1 MALVMLPCDL
11 PWWSN
16 VQKKLTAIEESAG
29 SLDIVLD
36 VMQKLHELCNVS
48 LDPDEDGKDTTVF
61 EGLRHFVERTMD
73 GAERE
78 HFLGHTVRSLAR
90 HARDL
95 KLHRPPRGLSF
106 SLQQQSDSYE
116 LPYRLVASLLANAF
130 FSTFPKRTE
139 KTHPTLQDFNFTH
152 FFRGLV
158 DNAVQRA
165 KFRSFLHYFDWLERC
180 PATGLDGCLRVS
192 RKVMTGKQWLT
203 IEDWLECELPLCDV
217 EIRHEGKLDK
227 ADPDTMQTV
236 FATAR
241 LGGDVLAS
249 GDSQESIQF
258 CTFPELLAV
267 LLYVEAL
274 EDNETLQIENAHHVA
289 RIVDPRCKGPVLEK
303 IPEPRKTTLCCVD
316 AENYRALPSQ
326 QFEEDDIL
334 RELNKCLLAFRQ
346 NTSCPAALGGAEP
359 GKQAT
364 GGGGEKQRAAA
375 AAAASLKLDQ
385 LETVSSKG
393 RLSPIGERDREGSTP
408 GSPDVYTTIFIHQA
422 TPNSKRSSSDSN
434 KLEKDINKRRSWL
447 SPERP
452 NGAPVTTG
460 GPSSSVGSIGSAGNR
475 RGKFIILGSSGEC
488 LPVNRHPLRIPDG
501 YTRLDSGSSCGS
513 SQDEFH
519 SAKESF
525 DEDDEDGL
533 RAHAYSSELDTPERR
548 FDFAQKLREALREQ
562 DRMRPPVNGISLG
575 GSTEEDSSYAVGIS
589 VAGSQTR
596 DQDIRVRRGGSCGF
610 VLDGSMDSNYGE
622 LEWHDEPPPRKEKTA
637 ASPGQRHTN
646 GTLERKGTNESSR
659 YSFDSDLGSELEEV
673 YEKFAKWLEEPI
685 STDKPKKLDAR
696 DEAVLKFANS
706 LLKRTLSESFV
717 GIPFTE
723 ECIAHSGNGSS
734 AEARSARIASGGAGG
749 SIGGIGQKEK
759 ILLHVRSLSLELAKH
774 KHKLAAQLRNEYLA
788 LEPAKL
794 FKCPN
799 IQLTR
804 TDHRKLLHRLR
815 STQSGSG
822 CGSVVEPLAATTV
835 HPRTTVPQQGSSSK
849 PQPPVIRQSSLKT
862 KLLHYKPNWSVS
874 YYQDVK
880 CDDVVLKISQL
891 AQKRTLNVNLR
902 PVATGNWG
910 CGSSRR
916 GDVQLKMV
924 IQWMA
929 ASVAG
934 LPYLSYYTAGNEK
947 LSKLDTICRVLK
959 DRKWTVG
966 ELASATLSHA
976 RDILEDPFYYNND
989 RNYCMFFEKL
999 IGLEKGTH

>member
-16 VQKKLTAIEESAG
+16 VQKKLMQIEESD
-29 SLDIVLD
+29 SLDVVLE

-48 LDPDEDGKDTTVF
+48 LDPDEDGKDTSVF

-73 GAERE
+73 SVERD
-78 HFLGHTVRSLAR
+78 HFLTQTVKSLAR
-90 HARDL
+90 HARNL
-95 KLHRPPRGLSF
+95 KQHRPPRGLSF
-106 SLQQQSDSYE
+106 SLQQQADSYE
-116 LPYRLVASLLANAF
+116 LGYRLVASLLANAF

-165 KFRSFLHYFDWLERC
+165 KFRSFLHYFDWLERN
-180 PATGLDGCLRVS
+180 PTVLEGALRIS

-236 FATAR
+236 FASAR
-241 LGGDVLAS
+241 LGGDVLAD

-274 EDNETLQIENAHHVA
+274 EDNESLQVENVHHVS
-289 RIVDPRCKGPVLEK
+289 RIVDPRCKGPLLEK
-303 IPEPRKTTLCCVD
+303 IAEPKRTTVCCID

-346 NTSCPAALGGAEP
+346 NTTCPVVGDMKVAD
-359 GKQAT
+359 KRT
-364 GGGGEKQRAAA
+364 TAAA
-375 AAAASLKLDQ
+375 AATTAGLKLDQ

-393 RLSPIGERDREGSTP
+393 RLSPIGEREREGSTP
-408 GSPDVYTTIFIHQA
+408 GSPDVYTTIFIRQA

-452 NGAPVTTG
+452 TTTG
-460 GPSSSVGSIGSAGNR
+460 SGGTVSVCSGSGAR

-501 YTRLDSGSSCGS
+501 YQPLPGGTRPDSLSSCGS

-519 SAKESF
+519 SAKDSF

-533 RAHAYSSELDTPERR
+533 RAHAYASELDTPERR
-548 FDFAQKLREALREQ
+548 FEFAQKLRAALEQ
-562 DRMRPPVNGISLG
+562 GGTNGIS
-575 GSTEEDSSYAVGIS
+575 GSTEDSSYAVGIS

-610 VLDGSMDSNYGE
+610 VLDGSMDSNYCDD
-622 LEWHDEPPPRKEKTA
+622 LPDWKD
-637 ASPGQRHTN
+637 QRTTSGGKAN
-646 GTLERKGTNESSR
+646 GGSLERKPTNESSR

-673 YEKFAKWLEEPI
+673 YEKFAKWLEDPI

-723 ECIAHSGNGSS
+723 ECLTSGNGT
-734 AEARSARIASGGAGG
+734 GGDMGGTRLAGG
-749 SIGGIGQKEK
+749 IGGGGTAGMGQKEK

-774 KHKLAAQLRNEYLA
+774 KHKLAAQL
-788 LEPAKL
+788 
-794 FKCPN
+794 
-799 IQLTR
+799 
-804 TDHRKLLHRLR
+804 
-815 STQSGSG
+815 
-822 CGSVVEPLAATTV
+822 
-835 HPRTTVPQQGSSSK
+835 
-849 PQPPVIRQSSLKT
+849 
-862 KLLHYKPNWSVS
+862 
-874 YYQDVK
+874 
-880 CDDVVLKISQL
+880 ISQL

-910 CGSSRR
+910 CGGTRR

-966 ELASATLSHA
+966 ELAAATLSHA

-999 IGLEKGTH
+999 IGLEKAH

>member
-16 VQKKLTAIEESAG
+16 VQKKLAQIEESD
-29 SLDIVLD
+29 SLDVVLE

-48 LDPDEDGKDTTVF
+48 LDPDEDGKDTSVF

-73 GAERE
+73 ATERD
-78 HFLGHTVRSLAR
+78 HFLGQTVKALAR
-90 HARDL
+90 HARSL
-95 KLHRPPRGLSF
+95 KQHRPPRGLSF
-106 SLQQQSDSYE
+106 SLQQQADCYE
-116 LPYRLVASLLANAF
+116 LSYRLVASLLANA
-130 FSTFPKRTE
+130 
-139 KTHPTLQDFNFTH
+139 
-152 FFRGLV
+152 
-158 DNAVQRA
+158 NAVQRA
-165 KFRSFLHYFDWLERC
+165 KFRSFLHYFDWLERN
-180 PATGLDGCLRVS
+180 ATVLEGSLRIS

-236 FATAR
+236 FASAR
-241 LGGDVLAS
+241 LGGDVLAD
-249 GDSQESIQF
+249 GDSQESLQF

-274 EDNETLQIENAHHVA
+274 EDNESLQIENLHHVS
-289 RIVDPRCKGPVLEK
+289 RIVDPRGKGPLLEK
-303 IPEPRKTTLCCVD
+303 IAEPKKTTLCCID

-346 NTSCPAALGGAEP
+346 NTTCPVVGEAGAT
-359 GKQAT
+359 KAT
-364 GGGGEKQRAAA
+364 DKRAAGA
-375 AAAASLKLDQ
+375 AGLKLDQ

-408 GSPDVYTTIFIHQA
+408 GSPDVYSTIFIRQA

-452 NGAPVTTG
+452 NAPGSGSGGTVSVCSGSGA
-460 GPSSSVGSIGSAGNR
+460 R

-488 LPVNRHPLRIPDG
+488 LPVNRHPLRIPDCHQHG
-501 YTRLDSGSSCGS
+501 TRPDSLSSCGS

-519 SAKESF
+519 SAKDSF

-533 RAHAYSSELDTPERR
+533 RAHAYASELDTPERR
-548 FDFAQKLREALREQ
+548 LEFAQKLRAALEQ
-562 DRMRPPVNGISLG
+562 DRTNGFS
-575 GSTEEDSSYAVGIS
+575 GSTEDSSYAVGIS

-610 VLDGSMDSNYGE
+610 VLDGSMDSNY
-622 LEWHDEPPPRKEKTA
+622 DEPDWRDQQLKM
-637 ASPGQRHTN
+637 ASGGQPN
-646 GTLERKGTNESSR
+646 GSLERKNTNESSR

-673 YEKFAKWLEEPI
+673 YEKFAKWLEDPI

-723 ECIAHSGNGSS
+723 ECLTSGNGTGVDM
-734 AEARSARIASGGAGG
+734 GGARLTAGG
-749 SIGGIGQKEK
+749 GGIGGMGQKDK

-774 KHKLAAQLRNEYLA
+774 KHKLAAQLRNDYLA

-804 TDHRKLLHRLR
+804 TDHRKLLLKLR
-815 STQSGSG
+815 STTHSGSG
-822 CGSVVEPLAATTV
+822 CSVTDPTIGTV
-835 HPRTTVPQQGSSSK
+835 ALSPRKQHSGAGQVVPAK
-849 PQPPVIRQSSLKT
+849 DAPKLVRQSSLKT

-874 YYQDVK
+874 YYQDIK

-910 CGSSRR
+910 CGSTRR

-966 ELASATLSHA
+966 ELAAATLGHA

-999 IGLEKGTH
+999 IGLEKAH

>member
-16 VQKKLTAIEESAG
+16 VQKKLAQIEESS
-29 SLDIVLD
+29 SLDVVID

-48 LDPDEDGKDTTVF
+48 LDPDEDGKDTSVF
-61 EGLRHFVERTMD
+61 EGLRHFVEHTMD
-73 GAERE
+73 AAERD
-78 HFLGHTVRSLAR
+78 HFLGHTVKALAR
-90 HARDL
+90 HARNL
-95 KLHRPPRGLSF
+95 KQHRPPRGLSF
-106 SLQQQSDSYE
+106 SLQQQADSYE
-116 LPYRLVASLLANAF
+116 LSYRLVASLLANAF

-158 DNAVQRA
+158 ELNTVGARYQAEGTSVELTNAVQRA
-165 KFRSFLHYFDWLERC
+165 KFRSFLYYFDWLERS
-180 PATGLDGCLRVS
+180 GSSLDGTLRVS

-227 ADPDTMQTV
+227 ADAETMQTV
-236 FATAR
+236 FASAR
-241 LGGDVLAS
+241 LGGDVLAE
-249 GDSQESIQF
+249 GDTQESIQF

-274 EDNETLQIENAHHVA
+274 EDNESLQVENVHHVA
-289 RIVDPRCKGPVLEK
+289 RIVDPRQKGPLLER
-303 IPEPRKTTLCCVD
+303 IAEPKTTNVCCID

-346 NTSCPAALGGAEP
+346 NTSCSAVLGEP
-359 GKQAT
+359 NGPTAKT
-364 GGGGEKQRAAA
+364 GDKRTAGPG
-375 AAAASLKLDQ
+375 LKLDQ

-408 GSPDVYTTIFIHQA
+408 GSPDVYTTIFIRQA

-452 NGAPVTTG
+452 TAH
-460 GPSSSVGSIGSAGNR
+460 SSVCSGTGSNR

-501 YTRLDSGSSCGS
+501 TAQQQLGLTRPDTLSSCGS

-519 SAKESF
+519 SAKDSF

-533 RAHAYSSELDTPERR
+533 RAHAYTSELDTPERR
-548 FDFAQKLREALREQ
+548 YEFAQKLRAALVQ
-562 DRMRPPVNGISLG
+562 DRTNGLS
-575 GSTEEDSSYAVGIS
+575 GSTDDSSYAVGIS
-589 VAGSQTR
+589 VAGSQIR
-596 DQDIRVRRGGSCGF
+596 DQDIRVKRGGSCGF
-610 VLDGSMDSNYGE
+610 VLDGSIDSNYDE
-622 LEWHDEPPPRKEKTA
+622 LEWNGPQQQEKV
-637 ASPGQRHTN
+637 PGGGPKQN
-646 GTLERKGTNESSR
+646 GTLERKGTNESSK

-723 ECIAHSGNGSS
+723 ECLTSGNASVTSSNASRTAAGRAGTGSLD
-734 AEARSARIASGGAGG
+734 
-749 SIGGIGQKEK
+749 QKEK

-774 KHKLAAQLRNEYLA
+774 KHRLAAQLRNDYLA

-804 TDHRKLLHRLR
+804 TDHRKLLHKLR

-822 CGSVVEPLAATTV
+822 CCSVAEVTV
-835 HPRTTVPQQGSSSK
+835 SPPVPAIHPAP
-849 PQPPVIRQSSLKT
+849 PQPRLERQSSLKT
-862 KLLHYKPNWSVS
+862 KLLQYKPNWSVS
-874 YYQDVK
+874 YTQDIK

-891 AQKRTLNVNLR
+891 AQKRTFNVNLR

-910 CGSSRR
+910 CGSSKR

-934 LPYLSYYTAGNEK
+934 LPYLTYYTAGNEK

-966 ELASATLSHA
+966 ELAAATLSHA

-999 IGLEKGTH
+999 IGLEKAH

>member
-16 VQKKLTAIEESAG
+16 VQKKLAQIEESS
-29 SLDIVLD
+29 SLDVVLE

-61 EGLRHFVERTMD
+61 DGLRHFVERTMD
-73 GAERE
+73 ATERD
-78 HFLGHTVRSLAR
+78 HFLGHTIKALAR
-90 HARDL
+90 HARCL
-95 KLHRPPRGLSF
+95 KQHRPPRGLSF
-106 SLQQQSDSYE
+106 SLQQQADSYE
-116 LPYRLVASLLANAF
+116 LSYRLVASLLANA
-130 FSTFPKRTE
+130 
-139 KTHPTLQDFNFTH
+139 
-152 FFRGLV
+152 
-158 DNAVQRA
+158 NAVQRA
-165 KFRSFLHYFDWLERC
+165 KFRSFLYYFDWLERSG
-180 PATGLDGCLRVS
+180 TSLDGALRVS

-227 ADPDTMQTV
+227 ADAETLQTV
-236 FATAR
+236 FASAR
-241 LGGDVLAS
+241 LGGDVLAD

-274 EDNETLQIENAHHVA
+274 EDNESLQVEHVHHVA
-289 RIVDPRCKGPVLEK
+289 RIVDPRQKGPLLER
-303 IPEPRKTTLCCVD
+303 IAEPKPTTLCCID

-346 NTSCPAALGGAEP
+346 NTTCPVGLGDAST
-359 GKQAT
+359 AT
-364 GGGGEKQRAAA
+364 GKAGDKRSAGAGG
-375 AAAASLKLDQ
+375 LKLDQ
-385 LETVSSKG
+385 LETLSSKG

-408 GSPDVYTTIFIHQA
+408 GSPDVYTTIFIRQA

-452 NGAPVTTG
+452 SAPSVCSGSGA
-460 GPSSSVGSIGSAGNR
+460 SR

-501 YTRLDSGSSCGS
+501 VQQQGATRPDTLSSCGS

-519 SAKESF
+519 SAKDSF

-533 RAHAYSSELDTPERR
+533 RAHAYTAELDTPERR
-548 FDFAQKLREALREQ
+548 YEFAQKLRAALEY
-562 DRMRPPVNGISLG
+562 DRPNGLS
-575 GSTEEDSSYAVGIS
+575 GSTEDSSYAVGIS
-589 VAGSQTR
+589 VAGSQIR

-610 VLDGSMDSNYGE
+610 VLDGSMDSNYDE
-622 LEWHDEPPPRKEKTA
+622 LDWKEQQQVKTNG
-637 ASPGQRHTN
+637 PQQN
-646 GTLERKGTNESSR
+646 GTLERKGTNESSK

-723 ECIAHSGNGSS
+723 ECLTSGNVSVANSSGS
-734 AEARSARIASGGAGG
+734 RNASVTGGTGG
-749 SIGGIGQKEK
+749 SLSQKEK

-774 KHKLAAQLRNEYLA
+774 KHKLAAQLREDYLA

-804 TDHRKLLHRLR
+804 TDHRKLLHKLR

-822 CGSVVEPLAATTV
+822 CSVAEPTTIAPV
-835 HPRTTVPQQGSSSK
+835 KVM
-849 PQPPVIRQSSLKT
+849 PPKLERQSSLKT
-862 KLLHYKPNWSVS
+862 KLLQYKPNWSVS
-874 YYQDVK
+874 YTQDIK

-966 ELASATLSHA
+966 ELAAATLSHA

-999 IGLEKGTH
+999 IGLEKAAH

>member
-11 PWWSN
+11 PWWPN
-16 VQKKLTAIEESAG
+16 VQKKLAQIEEST
-29 SLDIVLD
+29 SLDVVLE

-48 LDPDEDGKDTTVF
+48 LDPDEDGKDTAVF
-61 EGLRHFVERTMD
+61 DGLRHFVEHTLD
-73 GAERE
+73 ATERD

-90 HARDL
+90 HARAL

-106 SLQQQSDSYE
+106 SLQQQADSCE
-116 LPYRLVASLLANAF
+116 LSYRLVAALLANAF

-158 DNAVQRA
+158 DNGVQRA
-165 KFRSFLHYFDWLERC
+165 KFRSFLHYFDWFERNPSEALE
-180 PATGLDGCLRVS
+180 GCLRVS

-241 LGGDVLAS
+241 LGGTVLAD
-249 GDSQESIQF
+249 GDSQESLLF

-289 RIVDPRCKGPVLEK
+289 RIVDPRSGKAPLLER
-303 IPEPRKTTLCCVD
+303 IAEPRRTTLCCVD

-346 NTSCPAALGGAEP
+346 NTTCPVLGDGAGDGSSADRKGAP
-359 GKQAT
+359 TTKPSG
-364 GGGGEKQRAAA
+364 
-375 AAAASLKLDQ
+375 LKLDQ

-408 GSPDVYTTIFIHQA
+408 GSPDVYTTIFIRQA
-422 TPNSKRSSSDSN
+422 TPGSKRSSSDSN
-434 KLEKDINKRRSWL
+434 KLERDINKRRSWL

-452 NGAPVTTG
+452 PAPTG
-460 GPSSSVGSIGSAGNR
+460 GTSPPSGGGR

-488 LPVNRHPLRIPDG
+488 LPVNRHPLRIPG
-501 YTRLDSGSSCGS
+501 PEPGTRPDSMSSCDS
-513 SQDEFH
+513 DEFH

-525 DEDDEDGL
+525 EEDEDDEDGL
-533 RAHAYSSELDTPERR
+533 RVHAYAAELDTPERR
-548 FDFAQKLREALREQ
+548 YDFAQKLRAALEQ
-562 DRMRPPVNGISLG
+562 DRPNGAAAAEDD
-575 GSTEEDSSYAVGIS
+575 GSSSYAVGIS
-589 VAGSQTR
+589 VAGSGTR
-596 DQDIRVRRGGSCGF
+596 DADRDDIRVRRGGSCGF
-610 VLDGSMDSNYGE
+610 VLDGSLDSTC
-622 LEWHDEPPPRKEKTA
+622 DEYDWVDHPSA
-637 ASPGQRHTN
+637 AVAAVTGQRPAN

-723 ECIAHSGNGSS
+723 ECLTGGSGTTG
-734 AEARSARIASGGAGG
+734 EGRGVRVASTGG
-749 SIGGIGQKEK
+749 SIGRKEK

-774 KHKLAAQLRNEYLA
+774 KHRLAAQLRTEYLA

-799 IQLTR
+799 MPLTR

-815 STQSGSG
+815 STASGSG
-822 CGSVVEPLAATTV
+822 GSGTDPTTGTTTV
-835 HPRTTVPQQGSSSK
+835 TSGCVGTASSRRSHSSTSSVPS
-849 PQPPVIRQSSLKT
+849 IERQSSLKA

-910 CGSSRR
+910 CGSTRR

-999 IGLEKGTH
+999 IGLEKTTH

>member
-16 VQKKLTAIEESAG
+16 VQKKLAQIEENPT
-29 SLDIVLD
+29 LEVLLE

-48 LDPDEDGKDTTVF
+48 LDPDDDGKDQGVF
-61 EGLRHFVERTMD
+61 DGLRHFIEQTLSEEER
-73 GAERE
+73 AR
-78 HFLGHTVRSLAR
+78 FLNRTVKHIAL
-90 HARDL
+90 HARNL

-116 LPYRLVASLLANAF
+116 LSYRLVAALIANAF

-139 KTHPTLQDFNFTH
+139 KTHPTLQDFNFTY

-158 DNAVQRA
+158 ESNVQKA
-165 KFRSFLHYFDWLERC
+165 KFRSFLNYFDWLEAN
-180 PATGLDGCLRVS
+180 PEVLQGTLKVS

-203 IEDWLECELPLCDV
+203 IEDWLECGLPLCDV
-217 EIRHEGKLDK
+217 EIKHEGRLDK
-227 ADPDTMQTV
+227 ASSDTMQTV
-236 FATAR
+236 FANAR

-249 GDSQESIQF
+249 GDSQESLQF
-258 CTFPELLAV
+258 FTFPEILAV

-274 EDNETLQIENAHHVA
+274 EDNESLQVENAHHIA
-289 RIVDPRCKGPVLEK
+289 RIVDPQGKALF
-303 IPEPRKTTLCCVD
+303 EPIEQPKKTSLCCID
-316 AENYRALPSQ
+316 AENYRAIPSH

-346 NTSCPAALGGAEP
+346 NTTCPVVE
-359 GKQAT
+359 QRS
-364 GGGGEKQRAAA
+364 GEKQRPNR
-375 AAAASLKLDQ
+375 LEQLDN
-385 LETVSSKG
+385 VSSKG

-408 GSPDVYTTIFIHQA
+408 GSPDFCTTVFIKQP

-447 SPERP
+447 TPDRNIGGVSSVASTA
-452 NGAPVTTG
+452 GSTSGVLTG
-460 GPSSSVGSIGSAGNR
+460 GP
-475 RGKFIILGSSGEC
+475 RGRFIILGSSGEC
-488 LPVNRHPLRIPDG
+488 LPVNRHPLQIPM
-501 YTRLDSGSSCGS
+501 LKDSFSFSSCES
-513 SQDEFH
+513 SNDEFH
-519 SAKESF
+519 SARDSF

-533 RAHAYSSELDTPERR
+533 RARKYSTELDTPERR
-548 FDFAQKLREALREQ
+548 FTFAQRLREALK
-562 DRMRPPVNGISLG
+562 DSNLPS

-589 VAGSQTR
+589 VSGSQTK
-596 DQDIRVRRGGSCGF
+596 DQDIRVKRGGSCGF
-610 VLDGSMDSNYGE
+610 VLDGSMGSTSE
-622 LEWHDEPPPRKEKTA
+622 EREWFDRCKK
-637 ASPGQRHTN
+637 RYN
-646 GTLERKGTNESSR
+646 GILERNETNESSR

-685 STDKPKKLDAR
+685 SSEKPKKLDAR
-696 DEAVLKFANS
+696 DEAVLRFANS

-723 ECIAHSGNGSS
+723 DGLSEEKGTEATAIRSNGT
-734 AEARSARIASGGAGG
+734 
-749 SIGGIGQKEK
+749 QKEK
-759 ILLHVRSLSLELAKH
+759 
-774 KHKLAAQLRNEYLA
+774 RNDYLA

-799 IQLTR
+799 IQLNQ
-804 TDHRKLLHRLR
+804 TDQRKLLHRLR
-815 STQSGSG
+815 S
-822 CGSVVEPLAATTV
+822 
-835 HPRTTVPQQGSSSK
+835 SSSICSTTSG
-849 PQPPVIRQSSLKT
+849 PRPMVPPRAKKKYRKRPLERQSSLKT
-862 KLLHYKPNWSVS
+862 RLQNFKPNWSVS

-880 CDDVVLKISQL
+880 CEDVTLKISQL
-891 AQKRTLNVNLR
+891 AQKRTFNVNLR

-910 CGSSRR
+910 CGDSKR
-916 GDVQLKMV
+916 GDIQLKMV

-934 LPYLSYYTAGNEK
+934 LPYLIYYTAGSEK
-947 LSKLDTICRVLK
+947 LSKLDTVCRVLK

-989 RNYCMFFEKL
+989 RNYCSYFDKL
-999 IGLEKGTH
+999 IGIDRTTGQ

>member
-16 VQKKLTAIEESAG
+16 VQKKLAQIEESS
-29 SLDIVLD
+29 SLEVVLD

-48 LDPDEDGKDTTVF
+48 LDPDEDGKDTSVF
-61 EGLRHFVERTMD
+61 DGLRHFVEQTMD
-73 GAERE
+73 ATERD
-78 HFLGHTVRSLAR
+78 HFLGHTVKALAR
-90 HARDL
+90 HARNL
-95 KLHRPPRGLSF
+95 KQYRPPRGLSF
-106 SLQQQSDSYE
+106 SLQQQADSYE
-116 LPYRLVASLLANAF
+116 LSYRLVASLLANAF

-165 KFRSFLHYFDWLERC
+165 KFRSFLYYFDWLERSGT
-180 PATGLDGCLRVS
+180 ALEGNLRIS

-227 ADPDTMQTV
+227 ADPETLQTV
-236 FATAR
+236 FASAR

-249 GDSQESIQF
+249 GDTQESIQF

-274 EDNETLQIENAHHVA
+274 EDNESLQVENVHHVA
-289 RIVDPRCKGPVLEK
+289 RIVDPRQKGPLLER
-303 IPEPRKTTLCCVD
+303 IAEPKTTSLCCID

-346 NTSCPAALGGAEP
+346 NTTCPALLGESGGGAA
-359 GKQAT
+359 GKPS
-364 GGGGEKQRAAA
+364 GDKRAGAG
-375 AAAASLKLDQ
+375 LKLDQ

-408 GSPDVYTTIFIHQA
+408 GSPDVYTTIFIRQA

-452 NGAPVTTG
+452 SAP
-460 GPSSSVGSIGSAGNR
+460 SVCSGSGSNR

-501 YTRLDSGSSCGS
+501 YQQQGLTRPDTLSSCGS

-519 SAKESF
+519 SAKDSF

-533 RAHAYSSELDTPERR
+533 RAHPYTSELDTPERR
-548 FDFAQKLREALREQ
+548 YEFAQKLRAALEL
-562 DRMRPPVNGISLG
+562 DRTNGMS
-575 GSTEEDSSYAVGIS
+575 GSTEDSSYAVGIS
-589 VAGSQTR
+589 VAGSQIR

-610 VLDGSMDSNYGE
+610 VLDGSIDSNFDE
-622 LEWHDEPPPRKEKTA
+622 AEWKEQQPEKTTA
-637 ASPGQRHTN
+637 RGPQQN

-723 ECIAHSGNGSS
+723 ECLASGNGSVANS
-734 AEARSARIASGGAGG
+734 TGSRSAAGSGGRG
-749 SIGGIGQKEK
+749 SLGQKEK

-774 KHKLAAQLRNEYLA
+774 KHKLAAQLRHDYLA

-804 TDHRKLLHRLR
+804 TDHRKLLHKLR

-822 CGSVVEPLAATTV
+822 CSVTEQATTV
-835 HPRTTVPQQGSSSK
+835 PVMVQQPK
-849 PQPPVIRQSSLKT
+849 LERQSSLKA
-862 KLLHYKPNWSVS
+862 KLLQYKPNWSVS
-874 YYQDVK
+874 YTQDIK

-910 CGSSRR
+910 CGSNRR

-966 ELASATLSHA
+966 ELAAATLSHA

-999 IGLEKGTH
+999 IGLERVH

>member
-16 VQKKLTAIEESAG
+16 VQKKLSQIEES
-29 SLDIVLD
+29 STLDVVLD

-48 LDPDEDGKDTTVF
+48 LDPDEDGKDTSVF

-73 GAERE
+73 ATERD
-78 HFLGHTVRSLAR
+78 HFLAHTIKALAR
-90 HARDL
+90 HARNL
-95 KLHRPPRGLSF
+95 KQYRPPRGLSF
-106 SLQQQSDSYE
+106 SLQQQADSYE
-116 LPYRLVASLLANAF
+116 LSYRLVASLLANAF

-158 DNAVQRA
+158 DNAVQRE
-165 KFRSFLHYFDWLERC
+165 KFRSFLYYFDWLERSG
-180 PATGLDGCLRVS
+180 TTLEGNLRIS

-227 ADPDTMQTV
+227 ADPEMLQTV
-236 FATAR
+236 FASAR

-274 EDNETLQIENAHHVA
+274 EDNESLQVENVHHVA
-289 RIVDPRCKGPVLEK
+289 RIVDPRQKGPVLER
-303 IPEPRKTTLCCVD
+303 IAEPKKTSLCCID

-346 NTSCPAALGGAEP
+346 NTTCPMVLGESGPGTGKTSGDKRAGAAG
-359 GKQAT
+359 
-364 GGGGEKQRAAA
+364 
-375 AAAASLKLDQ
+375 LKLDQ

-408 GSPDVYTTIFIHQA
+408 GSPDVYTTIFIRQA

-452 NGAPVTTG
+452 SAPSVCSG
-460 GPSSSVGSIGSAGNR
+460 SSSNR

-501 YTRLDSGSSCGS
+501 YQPLTRPETLSSCGS

-533 RAHAYSSELDTPERR
+533 RAYTSVLDTPERR
-548 FDFAQKLREALREQ
+548 CAFAQKLREALEQ
-562 DRMRPPVNGISLG
+562 DRTNGLS
-575 GSTEEDSSYAVGIS
+575 GSTEDSSYAVGIS
-589 VAGSQTR
+589 VAGSEIH
-596 DQDIRVRRGGSCGF
+596 DKDIRVRRGGSCGF
-610 VLDGSMDSNYGE
+610 VLDGSIDSNY
-622 LEWHDEPPPRKEKTA
+622 DETDFKEQQQEKTTVGG
-637 ASPGQRHTN
+637 PQQN
-646 GTLERKGTNESSR
+646 GTLERKGTNESSK

-723 ECIAHSGNGSS
+723 ECLASGNGSVTNS
-734 AEARSARIASGGAGG
+734 TGSRNASGSGDRG
-749 SIGGIGQKEK
+749 SLSQKEK

-774 KHKLAAQLRNEYLA
+774 KHKLAAQLRRDYLA

-804 TDHRKLLHRLR
+804 TDHRKLLHKLR

-822 CGSVVEPLAATTV
+822 CSVAELAV
-835 HPRTTVPQQGSSSK
+835 TVPGKIPQK
-849 PQPPVIRQSSLKT
+849 PLLERQSSLKT
-862 KLLHYKPNWSVS
+862 KLLQYKPNWSVS
-874 YYQDVK
+874 YTQDIK

-910 CGSSRR
+910 CGSNRR

-966 ELASATLSHA
+966 ELAAATLSHA

-999 IGLEKGTH
+999 IGLEKVH

>member
-11 PWWSN
+11 PWWPN
-16 VQKKLTAIEESAG
+16 VQKKLAQIEEST
-29 SLDIVLD
+29 SLDVVLE

-48 LDPDEDGKDTTVF
+48 LDPDEDGKDTAVF
-61 EGLRHFVERTMD
+61 DGLRHFVEHTLD
-73 GAERE
+73 ATERD

-90 HARDL
+90 HARAL

-106 SLQQQSDSYE
+106 SLQQQADSCE
-116 LPYRLVASLLANAF
+116 LSYRLVAALLANAF

-158 DNAVQRA
+158 DNGVQRA
-165 KFRSFLHYFDWLERC
+165 KFRSFLHYFDWFERNPAEALE
-180 PATGLDGCLRVS
+180 GCVRVS

-241 LGGDVLAS
+241 LGGTVLAD
-249 GDSQESIQF
+249 GDSQESLLF

-289 RIVDPRCKGPVLEK
+289 RILDPRSGKGPLLER
-303 IPEPRKTTLCCVD
+303 IAEPRRTTLCCVD

-346 NTSCPAALGGAEP
+346 NTTCPVLGD
-359 GKQAT
+359 
-364 GGGGEKQRAAA
+364 GGESADRKGPPTTKAAG
-375 AAAASLKLDQ
+375 LKLDQ

-408 GSPDVYTTIFIHQA
+408 GSPDVYTTIFIRQA
-422 TPNSKRSSSDSN
+422 TPGSKRSSSDSN
-434 KLEKDINKRRSWL
+434 KLERDINKRRSWL

-452 NGAPVTTG
+452 PAPVGGTG
-460 GPSSSVGSIGSAGNR
+460 GPPSVCGSGGGR

-488 LPVNRHPLRIPDG
+488 LPVNRHPLRIPSG
-501 YTRLDSGSSCGS
+501 PEQGTRPGSMSSCDS
-513 SQDEFH
+513 DEFH
-519 SAKESF
+519 SAKDSF
-525 DEDDEDGL
+525 EEDEDDEDGL
-533 RAHAYSSELDTPERR
+533 RAHAYAAELDTPERR
-548 FDFAQKLREALREQ
+548 YNFAQKLRAALEQ
-562 DRMRPPVNGISLG
+562 DRPNGAA
-575 GSTEEDSSYAVGIS
+575 STGDDDSSSYAVGIS
-589 VAGSQTR
+589 VAGSGTR
-596 DQDIRVRRGGSCGF
+596 DADRDDIRVRRGGSCGF
-610 VLDGSMDSNYGE
+610 VLDGSLDSTC
-622 LEWHDEPPPRKEKTA
+622 DEYDWVDHPSAVGA
-637 ASPGQRHTN
+637 APVTGLRPAN

-723 ECIAHSGNGSS
+723 ECLTGGSGTTGGG
-734 AEARSARIASGGAGG
+734 EGRGARVASAGG
-749 SIGGIGQKEK
+749 CIGGRKEK

-774 KHKLAAQLRNEYLA
+774 KHRLAAQLRTEYLA

-799 IQLTR
+799 MPLTR

-815 STQSGSG
+815 STASGSG
-822 CGSVVEPLAATTV
+822 GSGTDPTTV
-835 HPRTTVPQQGSSSK
+835 TTTVTSGVPS
-849 PQPPVIRQSSLKT
+849 IERQSSLKA

-910 CGSSRR
+910 CGSTRR

-999 IGLEKGTH
+999 IGLEKTAH

>member
-16 VQKKLTAIEESAG
+16 VQKKLTTIEESAG
-29 SLDIVLD
+29 SLDVVLD

-61 EGLRHFVERTMD
+61 DGLRHFVERTMD
-73 GAERE
+73 APERE

-158 DNAVQRA
+158 DNAVQRV
-165 KFRSFLHYFDWLERC
+165 KFRSFLYYFDWLERSSG
-180 PATGLDGCLRVS
+180 TSLDGCLRVS

-289 RIVDPRCKGPVLEK
+289 RIVDPRCKGPLLEK
-303 IPEPRKTTLCCVD
+303 IAEPRKTTLCCVD

-346 NTSCPAALGGAEP
+346 NTSCPVLGGGGES

-364 GGGGEKQRAAA
+364 GEKRGNAGGPGGVA
-375 AAAASLKLDQ
+375 LKLDQ

-422 TPNSKRSSSDSN
+422 TPNSKRSSNDSN

-452 NGAPVTTG
+452 NGAPVAAAA
-460 GPSSSVGSIGSAGNR
+460 SSVCSIGSAASGNR

-533 RAHAYSSELDTPERR
+533 RAHAYASELDTPERR
-548 FDFAQKLREALREQ
+548 FDFAQKLREALEH
-562 DRMRPPVNGISLG
+562 DRMRPVNGISAG
-575 GSTEEDSSYAVGIS
+575 GSTEESSYAVGIS

-610 VLDGSMDSNYGE
+610 VLDGSLDSNLGE
-622 LEWHDEPPPRKEKTA
+622 LEWHDEVPARKEKLG
-637 ASPGQRHTN
+637 SGQRHTN

-723 ECIAHSGNGSS
+723 ECIASGNGSN
-734 AEARSARIASGGAGG
+734 AEARSARIVSGGGTGGG
-749 SIGGIGQKEK
+749 SIGGIGQKER

-774 KHKLAAQLRNEYLA
+774 KHKLAAQLRNEYMA

-822 CGSVVEPLAATTV
+822 CGSVAQEPLGTV
-835 HPRTTVPQQGSSSK
+835 RGRASTPQGSSSK
-849 PQPPVIRQSSLKT
+849 PAPVIRQSSLKT

>member
-16 VQKKLTAIEESAG
+16 VQKKLTQIEESD
-29 SLDIVLD
+29 SLDVVLE

-73 GAERE
+73 AVERD
-78 HFLGHTVRSLAR
+78 HFLAQTVKSLAR
-90 HARDL
+90 HARNL

-106 SLQQQSDSYE
+106 SLQQQADSYE
-116 LPYRLVASLLANAF
+116 LSYRLVASLLANAF

-165 KFRSFLHYFDWLERC
+165 KFRSFLHYFDWLERN
-180 PATGLDGCLRVS
+180 PTVLEGSLRIS

-236 FATAR
+236 FASAR
-241 LGGDVLAS
+241 LGGDVLAD

-274 EDNETLQIENAHHVA
+274 EDNESLQIENVRHVS
-289 RIVDPRCKGPVLEK
+289 RIVDPRCKGPLLEK
-303 IPEPRKTTLCCVD
+303 IAEPKRTTVCCID

-346 NTSCPAALGGAEP
+346 NTTCPVVGDTKGADKRTGAATASGA
-359 GKQAT
+359 G
-364 GGGGEKQRAAA
+364 
-375 AAAASLKLDQ
+375 LKLDQ

-393 RLSPIGERDREGSTP
+393 RLSPIGEREREGSTP
-408 GSPDVYTTIFIHQA
+408 GSPDVYTTIFIRQA

-452 NGAPVTTG
+452 SAPGSGGTVSVCSGSGA
-460 GPSSSVGSIGSAGNR
+460 R

-488 LPVNRHPLRIPDG
+488 LPVSRHPLRIPDG
-501 YTRLDSGSSCGS
+501 YQQLPGGTRPDSLSSCGS

-519 SAKESF
+519 SAKDSF

-533 RAHAYSSELDTPERR
+533 RAHAYASELDTPERR
-548 FDFAQKLREALREQ
+548 LEFARKLRAALEQ
-562 DRMRPPVNGISLG
+562 GGTNGIS
-575 GSTEEDSSYAVGIS
+575 GSTEDSSYAVGIS

-610 VLDGSMDSNYGE
+610 VLDGSMDSNYCDD
-622 LEWHDEPPPRKEKTA
+622 LPDWKE
-637 ASPGQRHTN
+637 QRTTSGGHAN
-646 GTLERKGTNESSR
+646 GGSLERKPTNESSR

-673 YEKFAKWLEEPI
+673 YEKFAKWLEDPI

-723 ECIAHSGNGSS
+723 ECLTSGNGT
-734 AEARSARIASGGAGG
+734 AGDMGGTRLAVGAGG
-749 SIGGIGQKEK
+749 GTAGLGQKEK

-774 KHKLAAQLRNEYLA
+774 KHKLAAQLRHDYLA

-804 TDHRKLLHRLR
+804 TDHRKLLLKLR
-815 STQSGSG
+815 STTRSGSG
-822 CGSVVEPLAATTV
+822 CSVTDPAIGTA
-835 HPRTTVPQQGSSSK
+835 RQQTAGPK
-849 PQPPVIRQSSLKT
+849 LERQSSLKT

-874 YYQDVK
+874 YYQDIK

-910 CGSSRR
+910 CGGTRR

-966 ELASATLSHA
+966 ELAAATLSHA

-999 IGLEKGTH
+999 IGLEKAH

>member
-16 VQKKLTAIEESAG
+16 VQKKLTQIEEATT
-29 SLDIVLD
+29 LDGVLE

-48 LDPDEDGKDTTVF
+48 LDPDEDGKDTSVF

-73 GAERE
+73 EPERA
-78 HFLGHTVRSLAR
+78 HFLGHTIRALAR
-90 HARDL
+90 HARGL
-95 KLHRPPRGLSF
+95 KQHRPPRGLSF
-106 SLQQQSDSYE
+106 SLQQQADSCE
-116 LPYRLVASLLANAF
+116 LSYRLVASLLANAF

-165 KFRSFLHYFDWLERC
+165 KFRSFLHYFDWLERAG
-180 PATGLDGCLRVS
+180 PALEGALRVS
-192 RKVMTGKQWLT
+192 RRVMTGRQWLT

-227 ADPDTMQTV
+227 ADPDAMQTV
-236 FATAR
+236 FASAR
-241 LGGDVLAS
+241 LGGDVLAG
-249 GDSQESIQF
+249 GDSQESLQF

-274 EDNETLQIENAHHVA
+274 EDNESLQVEHVRHVA
-289 RIVDPRCKGPVLEK
+289 RVVDPRAKAPRLECVT
-303 IPEPRKTTLCCVD
+303 EPRPTSLCCID

-346 NTSCPAALGGAEP
+346 NTACPVGEPAGG
-359 GKQAT
+359 KAT
-364 GGGGEKQRAAA
+364 ERRTGAG
-375 AAAASLKLDQ
+375 LKLDQ

-408 GSPDVYTTIFIHQA
+408 GSPDVYTTIFIRQA

-434 KLEKDINKRRSWL
+434 KLERDINKRRSWL

-452 NGAPVTTG
+452 SAP
-460 GPSSSVGSIGSAGNR
+460 SVCSGSGSGR

-501 YTRLDSGSSCGS
+501 ASQQQQGMARPASLSSCGS

-519 SAKESF
+519 SAKDSF

-533 RAHAYSSELDTPERR
+533 RAHAYTSELDTPERR
-548 FDFAQKLREALREQ
+548 YEFAQKLRQALEQ
-562 DRMRPPVNGISLG
+562 DRANGLS
-575 GSTEEDSSYAVGIS
+575 GSTEDSSYAVGIS
-589 VAGSQTR
+589 VAGSQIR

-610 VLDGSMDSNYGE
+610 VLDGSMDSNYDE
-622 LEWHDEPPPRKEKTA
+622 PEWSDHHGQSRTAHDERTTSGRVQP
-637 ASPGQRHTN
+637 N
-646 GTLERKGTNESSR
+646 GGLQRKGTNESSK

-723 ECIAHSGNGSS
+723 ECLASGNGSATGS
-734 AEARSARIASGGAGG
+734 ASGARLGASGRG
-749 SIGGIGQKEK
+749 ATAGELGQKDK
-759 ILLHVRSLSLELAKH
+759 ILLQVRSLSLELAKH
-774 KHKLAAQLRNEYLA
+774 KHKLAAQLCHEYLA

-804 TDHRKLLHRLR
+804 TDHRKLLHKLR
-815 STQSGSG
+815 STQSGSA
-822 CGSVVEPLAATTV
+822 CSVADPATA
-835 HPRTTVPQQGSSSK
+835 PAKESQPGP
-849 PQPPVIRQSSLKT
+849 PQPKLERQSSLKT
-862 KLLHYKPNWSVS
+862 KLLQYKPNWSVS
-874 YYQDVK
+874 YYQDIK

-910 CGSSRR
+910 CGASRR

-966 ELASATLSHA
+966 ELAAATLSHA

-999 IGLEKGTH
+999 IGLEKAH

>member
-16 VQKKLTAIEESAG
+16 VQKKLAQIEETPT
-29 SLDIVLD
+29 LEVVLD

-48 LDPDEDGKDTTVF
+48 LDPDDDGKDQGVF
-61 EGLRHFVERTMD
+61 DGLRHFIEQTLTEEER
-73 GAERE
+73 A
-78 HFLGHTVRSLAR
+78 HFLNHTVKHIAK
-90 HARDL
+90 HARNL

-116 LPYRLVASLLANAF
+116 LSYRLVAALIANAF

-139 KTHPTLQDFNFTH
+139 KTHPTLQDFNFTY

-158 DNAVQRA
+158 ESNVQKA
-165 KFRSFLHYFDWLERC
+165 KFRSFLNYFDWLEAN
-180 PATGLDGCLRVS
+180 PEVLQGTLKVN

-203 IEDWLECELPLCDV
+203 IEDWLECGLPLCDV
-217 EIRHEGKLDK
+217 EIKHEGRLDK
-227 ADPDTMQTV
+227 ASSDTMQTV
-236 FATAR
+236 FANAR

-249 GDSQESIQF
+249 GDSQESLQF
-258 CTFPELLAV
+258 FTFPEMLAV

-274 EDNETLQIENAHHVA
+274 EDNESLQVENAHHTA
-289 RIVDPRCKGPVLEK
+289 RIVDPKGKALF
-303 IPEPRKTTLCCVD
+303 EPIEQPKKTSLCCID
-316 AENYRALPSQ
+316 AENYRAIPSH

-346 NTSCPAALGGAEP
+346 NTTCPVVEP
-359 GKQAT
+359 RPA
-364 GGGGEKQRAAA
+364 EKQRPTR
-375 AAAASLKLDQ
+375 LDQ

-408 GSPDVYTTIFIHQA
+408 GSPDVFTTIFIKQP

-447 SPERP
+447 TPDRNLGGVSSVASTT
-452 NGAPVTTG
+452 GSTSGVLTG
-460 GPSSSVGSIGSAGNR
+460 GP
-475 RGKFIILGSSGEC
+475 RGRFIILGSSGEC
-488 LPVNRHPLRIPDG
+488 LPVNRHPLRIPM
-501 YTRLDSGSSCGS
+501 LKDSFSSCES
-513 SQDEFH
+513 SNDEFH
-519 SAKESF
+519 SARDSF

-533 RAHAYSSELDTPERR
+533 RARKYSTELDTPERR
-548 FDFAQKLREALREQ
+548 FTFAQRLREALQ
-562 DRMRPPVNGISLG
+562 DSNLPS

-589 VAGSQTR
+589 VSGSQTK
-596 DQDIRVRRGGSCGF
+596 DQDIRVKRGGSCGF
-610 VLDGSMDSNYGE
+610 VLDGSMGSTSE
-622 LEWHDEPPPRKEKTA
+622 EREWFDRCKKKH
-637 ASPGQRHTN
+637 N
-646 GTLERKGTNESSR
+646 GILERNETNESSR

-685 STDKPKKLDAR
+685 SSEKPKKLDAR
-696 DEAVLKFANS
+696 DEAVLRFANS

-723 ECIAHSGNGSS
+723 DGMSEEKSTETSATRSNGS
-734 AEARSARIASGGAGG
+734 
-749 SIGGIGQKEK
+749 QKEK
-759 ILLHVRSLSLELAKH
+759 VVLNVRSLSLELAKH

-799 IQLTR
+799 IQLNQ
-804 TDHRKLLHRLR
+804 TDQRKLLHRLR
-815 STQSGSG
+815 S
-822 CGSVVEPLAATTV
+822 
-835 HPRTTVPQQGSSSK
+835 SSSICSTTSG
-849 PQPPVIRQSSLKT
+849 PRPMVPPRAKKKFRKRPIERQSSLKT
-862 KLLHYKPNWSVS
+862 RLQNFKPNWSVS

-880 CDDVVLKISQL
+880 CEDVTLKISQL
-891 AQKRTLNVNLR
+891 AQKRTFNVNLR

-910 CGSSRR
+910 CGDSKR

-934 LPYLSYYTAGNEK
+934 LPYLIYYTAGNEK
-947 LSKLDTICRVLK
+947 LSKLDTVCRVLK

-989 RNYCMFFEKL
+989 RNYCSYFDKL
-999 IGLEKGTH
+999 IGIERTTGQ

>member
-16 VQKKLTAIEESAG
+16 VQKKLAQIEESS
-29 SLDIVLD
+29 SLDVVLE

-61 EGLRHFVERTMD
+61 DGLRHFVERTLD
-73 GAERE
+73 ATERE
-78 HFLGHTVRSLAR
+78 HFLGHTIKALAR
-90 HARDL
+90 HARCL
-95 KLHRPPRGLSF
+95 KQHRPPRGLSF
-106 SLQQQSDSYE
+106 SLQQQADSDE
-116 LPYRLVASLLANAF
+116 LSYRLVASLLANAF

-165 KFRSFLHYFDWLERC
+165 KFRSFLYYFDWLERSGT
-180 PATGLDGCLRVS
+180 ALEGSLRVS

-227 ADPDTMQTV
+227 ADPEALQTV
-236 FATAR
+236 FASAR
-241 LGGDVLAS
+241 LGGDVLGG

-274 EDNETLQIENAHHVA
+274 EDNESLQVENVHHVA
-289 RIVDPRCKGPVLEK
+289 RIVDPRQKGPLLER
-303 IPEPRKTTLCCVD
+303 IAEPKTTTLCCID

-346 NTSCPAALGGAEP
+346 NTTCPVGLGDANG
-359 GKQAT
+359 GKAVA
-364 GGGGEKQRAAA
+364 GDKRAAGA
-375 AAAASLKLDQ
+375 ALKLDQ
-385 LETVSSKG
+385 LETVSNKG

-408 GSPDVYTTIFIHQA
+408 GSPDVYTTIFIRQA

-452 NGAPVTTG
+452 SAPSVCSGSGA
-460 GPSSSVGSIGSAGNR
+460 SR

-501 YTRLDSGSSCGS
+501 VPQQGIARPDMLSSCGS

-519 SAKESF
+519 SAKDSF

-533 RAHAYSSELDTPERR
+533 RAHAYTSELDTPERR
-548 FDFAQKLREALREQ
+548 FEFAQKLRAALEQ
-562 DRMRPPVNGISLG
+562 DRPNGLS
-575 GSTEEDSSYAVGIS
+575 GSTEDSSYAVGIS
-589 VAGSQTR
+589 VAGSQIR

-610 VLDGSMDSNYGE
+610 VLDGSMDSNYDE
-622 LEWHDEPPPRKEKTA
+622 LEWKDQQPAKTNG
-637 ASPGQRHTN
+637 PQQN
-646 GTLERKGTNESSR
+646 GTLERKGTNESSK

-685 STDKPKKLDAR
+685 STDRPKKLDAR

-723 ECIAHSGNGSS
+723 ECLSSGNVSASNSTGS
-734 AEARSARIASGGAGG
+734 RNASTTGGTGG
-749 SIGGIGQKEK
+749 SLSQKER

-774 KHKLAAQLRNEYLA
+774 KHKLAAQL
-788 LEPAKL
+788 
-794 FKCPN
+794 
-799 IQLTR
+799 LTR
-804 TDHRKLLHRLR
+804 TDHRKLLHKLR

-822 CGSVVEPLAATTV
+822 CSVTEPTTAAPAKGMQ
-835 HPRTTVPQQGSSSK
+835 PRLE
-849 PQPPVIRQSSLKT
+849 RQSSLKT
-862 KLLHYKPNWSVS
+862 KLLQYKPNWSVS
-874 YYQDVK
+874 YTQDIK

-966 ELASATLSHA
+966 ELAAATLSHA

-999 IGLEKGTH
+999 IGLEKANH

>member
-16 VQKKLTAIEESAG
+16 VQKKLAQIEES
-29 SLDIVLD
+29 SCLDVVID

-48 LDPDEDGKDTTVF
+48 LDPDEDGKDTSVF
-61 EGLRHFVERTMD
+61 DGLRHFVERTMD
-73 GAERE
+73 ASERD
-78 HFLGHTVRSLAR
+78 HFLGHTIKALAR
-90 HARDL
+90 HARNL
-95 KLHRPPRGLSF
+95 KQYRPPRGLSF
-106 SLQQQSDSYE
+106 SLQQQADSYE
-116 LPYRLVASLLANAF
+116 LSYRLVASLLANAF

-165 KFRSFLHYFDWLERC
+165 KFRSFLYYFDWLERSG
-180 PATGLDGCLRVS
+180 TSLDGSLRVS

-227 ADPDTMQTV
+227 ADPEMLQTV
-236 FATAR
+236 FASAR
-241 LGGDVLAS
+241 LGGDVLAD
-249 GDSQESIQF
+249 GDTQESIQF

-267 LLYVEAL
+267 LLYVESL
-274 EDNETLQIENAHHVA
+274 EDNESLQIENVHHVA
-289 RIVDPRCKGPVLEK
+289 RIVDPRQKGPLLER
-303 IPEPRKTTLCCVD
+303 IAEPKATSLCCID

-346 NTSCPAALGGAEP
+346 NTSCPVALGEP
-359 GKQAT
+359 PT
-364 GGGGEKQRAAA
+364 VAAA
-375 AAAASLKLDQ
+375 KAGDKRTGAGLKLDQ

-408 GSPDVYTTIFIHQA
+408 GSPDVYTTIFIRQA

-452 NGAPVTTG
+452 NAP
-460 GPSSSVGSIGSAGNR
+460 SVCSGSGSNR

-488 LPVNRHPLRIPDG
+488 LPVNRHPLRIPDSYQQQQG
-501 YTRLDSGSSCGS
+501 LTRPDTLSSCGS

-519 SAKESF
+519 SAKDSF

-533 RAHAYSSELDTPERR
+533 RAHAYTSELDTPERR
-548 FDFAQKLREALREQ
+548 YEFAQKLRAALEQ
-562 DRMRPPVNGISLG
+562 DRTNGLS
-575 GSTEEDSSYAVGIS
+575 GSTDDSSYAVGIS
-589 VAGSQTR
+589 VAGSQIR

-610 VLDGSMDSNYGE
+610 VLDGSMDSNYDE
-622 LEWHDEPPPRKEKTA
+622 LEWNGQSQEKTA
-637 ASPGQRHTN
+637 GGPQQN
-646 GTLERKGTNESSR
+646 GTLERKGTNESSK

-723 ECIAHSGNGSS
+723 ECLTSGN
-734 AEARSARIASGGAGG
+734 ASGTNSTGSHNAAGSGGTG
-749 SIGGIGQKEK
+749 SLGQKEK

-774 KHKLAAQLRNEYLA
+774 KHKLAAQLCHDYLA

-804 TDHRKLLHRLR
+804 TDHRKLLHKLR

-822 CGSVVEPLAATTV
+822 CSVTEV
-835 HPRTTVPQQGSSSK
+835 TVPAKVS
-849 PQPPVIRQSSLKT
+849 PPKLERQSSLKT
-862 KLLHYKPNWSVS
+862 KLLQYKPNWSVS
-874 YYQDVK
+874 YTQDIK

-910 CGSSRR
+910 CGANKR

-966 ELASATLSHA
+966 ELAAATLSHA

-999 IGLEKGTH
+999 IGLEKVH